1 MRVCRKG
8 EARDKKAWLLK
19 EQKRRKK
26 MRKMIKRIRNND
38 TCSMPGLTCFTHDN
52 QHWHTAP
59 YWTRTAGTPP
69 QVLLFVL
76 LLSCALVNWA
86 CLSPSGSVL
95 CLHQCQ
101 QQHLLVS
108 EDHQRHTQLPVL

>member
-1 MRVCRKG
+1 MRVSRKG
-8 EARDKKAWLLK
+8 VARDKKAWILK

-59 YWTRTAGTPP
+59 YWTCMANT
-69 QVLLFVL
+69 LSLFIL
-76 LLSCALVNWA
+76 KLKGSCYAVCRVDIYTLM
-86 CLSPSGSVL
+86 LDF
-95 CLHQCQ
+95 HQKTRYN
-101 QQHLLVS
+101 S
-108 EDHQRHTQLPVL
+108 

>member
-1 MRVCRKG
+1 MALGSYILQALSVCVCACACVSRKAG
-8 EARDKKAWLLK
+8 ARDKKAWLLK

-59 YWTRTAGTPP
+59 FWTCKSHCFT
-69 QVLLFVL
+69 L
-76 LLSCALVNWA
+76 
-86 CLSPSGSVL
+86 
-95 CLHQCQ
+95 
-101 QQHLLVS
+101 
-108 EDHQRHTQLPVL
+108 